1 MKLEKAIKRDK
12 ARLKKKNGMR
22 VTGKSVFVIQ
32 QTVINRADKVQPK
45 TKSDNI

>member
-1 MKLEKAIKRDK
+1 MKLEKAMKRDK

-22 VTGKSVFVIQ
+22 ISGKSVFIIQ

-45 TKSDNI
+45 TKSENV